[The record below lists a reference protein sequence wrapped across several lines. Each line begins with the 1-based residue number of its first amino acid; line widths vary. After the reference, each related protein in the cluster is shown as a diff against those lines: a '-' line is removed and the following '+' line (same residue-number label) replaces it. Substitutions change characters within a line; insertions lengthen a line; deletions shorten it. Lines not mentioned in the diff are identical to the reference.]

1 MLMKI
6 RMKPEGEPPQ
16 TVYRKLRDIKPNRTR
31 TRHEIT
37 HTASIRYNKQKVIAY
52 LINSEWVSYGEP
64 QDQSSAEIRKE

>member
-6 RMKPEGEPPQ
+6 RMKPEGERPQ

-31 TRHEIT
+31 PSNEIT

-52 LINSEWVSYGEP
+52 LINSEWISYGEV
-64 QDQSSAEIRKE
+64 QD